1 MEKIKNIHARE
12 ILDSRG
18 NPTVECDVEL
28 DDGSFGRAA
37 VPSGASTGVHEALE
51 LRDGDTNR
59 YLGKGVKKA
68 VQNINSMIKNEV
80 LGKIYSSYQ
89 AFDKTVLDLDGTE
102 NKSNIGANATLA
114 ASLAFA
120 KSLADH
126 TSTTLYQHI
135 AEDDN
140 FLLPVPMMN
149 IINGG
154 SHAENEVD
162 IQEFMIAPV
171 GASSFSESLRFGCE
185 IFHSLKSILK
195 SKSLN
200 TNVGDEGGFAPNVN
214 SSAEVIEIIL
224 SAVEKAGLKIN
235 DDILLSL
242 DVASTEFYQ
251 NNKYELKGEGQTLSS
266 EEMASYIENLANNFP
281 IYSIEDGMSEDDWD
295 GWIELTN
302 RIGNKVQLVGDDLFV
317 TNIKR
322 LKTGIEKNAGN
333 AILVKLNQIGTL
345 SETIDAI
352 NLGKRNNFNSI
363 ISHRSGETEDTTIA
377 DLSVAVSAGQIKT
390 GSLSRTDRTAKYNQL
405 LRIEEMLGSSAKYA
419 GKSILKHWHKRTWS
433 D

>member
-80 LGKIYSSYQ
+80 VGKIYSNYQ

-135 AEDDN
+135 SEDDN

-154 SHAENEVD
+154 SHADNDVD

-235 DDILLSL
+235 YDILLSL

-266 EEMASYIENLANNFP
+266 EEMATYIENLANNFP

-295 GWIELTN
+295 GWIDLTN

-419 GKSILKHWHKRTWS
+419 GKTILKH
-433 D
+433 

>member
-80 LGKIYSSYQ
+80 VGKIYSNYR

-154 SHAENEVD
+154 SHADNDVD

-295 GWIELTN
+295 GWIELTK

-419 GKSILKHWHKRTWS
+419 GKTILKH
-433 D
+433 

>member
-1 MEKIKNIHARE
+1 MGKIKKIHARE

-18 NPTVECDVEL
+18 NPTVECDVVLE
-28 DDGSFGRAA
+28 DGSFGRAA
-37 VPSGASTGVHEALE
+37 VPSGASTGIHEALE
-51 LRDGDTNR
+51 LRDGDKKR

-68 VQNINSMIKNEV
+68 IQNINELVNKEIINKQFEN
-80 LGKIYSSYQ
+80 YR
-89 AFDKTVLDLDGTE
+89 AFDKAILELDGTE
-102 NKSNIGANATLA
+102 NKSKIGANATLA

-120 KSLADH
+120 KSLSDH
-126 TSTTLYQHI
+126 SSQDFFKFISESEEYI
-135 AEDDN
+135 
-140 FLLPVPMMN
+140 LPVPMMN
-149 IINGG
+149 IVNGG
-154 SHAENEVD
+154 SHADNDVD

-171 GASSFSESLRFGCE
+171 GAPSFSEALRYGCE

-195 SKSLN
+195 SKNLN

-242 DVASTEFYQ
+242 DVASTEFFID
-251 NNKYELKGEGQTLSS
+251 NKYELKGEGKTLSS
-266 EEMASYIENLANNFP
+266 EEMVKYLEDLSNNFP
-281 IYSIEDGMSEDDWD
+281 IYSIEDGMSEDDWE
-295 GWIELTN
+295 GWIELTKK
-302 RIGNKVQLVGDDLFV
+302 IGSKLQLVGDDLFV

-322 LKTGIEKNAGN
+322 LQTGIDKKAGN

-352 NLGKRNNFNSI
+352 NLGKENNFSSI

-405 LRIEEMLGSSAKYA
+405 LRIEEKLGSGAKYA
-419 GKSILKHWHKRTWS
+419 GKSILKY
-433 D
+433 

>member
-1 MEKIKNIHARE
+1 MEKIKKIHARE

-18 NPTVECDVEL
+18 NPTVECDVVLE
-28 DDGSFGRAA
+28 DGSFGRAA
-37 VPSGASTGVHEALE
+37 VPSGASTGIHEALE
-51 LRDGDTNR
+51 LRDDDDKR

-68 VQNINSMIKNEV
+68 IQNINELVSKEIINKQFDD
-80 LGKIYSSYQ
+80 YR
-89 AFDKTVLDLDGTE
+89 AFDKAILELDGTE
-102 NKSNIGANATLA
+102 NKSKIGANATLA

-120 KSLADH
+120 KSLSSHSSKDFFKFI
-126 TSTTLYQHI
+126 SESEEYI
-135 AEDDN
+135 
-140 FLLPVPMMN
+140 LPVPMMN
-149 IINGG
+149 IVNGG
-154 SHAENEVD
+154 SHADNDVD

-171 GASSFSESLRFGCE
+171 GAPSFSEALRYGCE

-195 SKSLN
+195 SKNLN

-242 DVASTEFYQ
+242 DVASTEFFID
-251 NNKYELKGEGQTLSS
+251 NKYELKGEGKTLSS
-266 EEMASYIENLANNFP
+266 EEMVKYLEDLSNNFP
-281 IYSIEDGMSEDDWD
+281 IYSIEDGMSEDDWE

-302 RIGNKVQLVGDDLFV
+302 KIGSKLQLVGDDLFV

-322 LKTGIEKNAGN
+322 LQTGIDKKAGN

-352 NLGKRNNFNSI
+352 NLGKENNFSSI

-405 LRIEEMLGSSAKYA
+405 LRIEEKLGSSARYA
-419 GKSILKHWHKRTWS
+419 GKSILKY
-433 D
+433 

>member
-1 MEKIKNIHARE
+1 MYKRQ
-12 ILDSRG
+12 
-18 NPTVECDVEL
+18 
-28 DDGSFGRAA
+28 
-37 VPSGASTGVHEALE
+37 ALE
-51 LRDGDTNR
+51 LRDGDKKR

-68 VQNINSMIKNEV
+68 IKNINELIKKEIINKQFED
-80 LGKIYSSYQ
+80 YR
-89 AFDKTVLDLDGTE
+89 AFDKAILELDGTE

-120 KSLADH
+120 KSLSNH
-126 TSTTLYQHI
+126 SS
-135 AEDDN
+135 EDFFKFISESDEY
-140 FLLPVPMMN
+140 LLPVPMMN
-149 IINGG
+149 IVNGG
-154 SHAENEVD
+154 SHADNDVD

-171 GASSFSESLRFGCE
+171 GAPSFSEALRYGCE

-195 SKSLN
+195 SKNLN

-224 SAVEKAGLKIN
+224 SAIEKAGLKIN

-242 DVASTEFYQ
+242 DVASTEFFID
-251 NNKYELKGEGQTLSS
+251 NKYELKGEGKTLSS
-266 EEMASYIENLANNFP
+266 EEMVKYLEDLSNHFP

-295 GWIELTN
+295 GWIELTKK
-302 RIGNKVQLVGDDLFV
+302 IGTKLQLVGDDLFV

-322 LKTGIEKNAGN
+322 LQTGIDKKAGN

-352 NLGKRNNFNSI
+352 NLGKENNFSSI

-405 LRIEEMLGSSAKYA
+405 LRIEEKLGSGAKYA
-419 GKSILKHWHKRTWS
+419 GKSILKY
-433 D
+433 

>member
-18 NPTVECDVEL
+18 NPTVECDVQL
-28 DDGSFGRAA
+28 FDGSFGRAA
-37 VPSGASTGVHEALE
+37 VPSGASTGIHEALE
-51 LRDGDTNR
+51 LRDGDKKR
-59 YLGKGVKKA
+59 YLGKGVQKA
-68 VQNINSMIKNEV
+68 VQNINESIKLEIIN
-80 LGKIYSSYQ
+80 KQFDSYR
-89 AFDKTVLDLDGTE
+89 AFDKVILKLDGTE

-114 ASLAFA
+114 ASLAYA
-120 KSLADH
+120 KSLSDH
-126 TSTTLYQHI
+126 SSQNFFSFI
-135 AEDDN
+135 SESDE

-154 SHAENEVD
+154 SHADNDVD

-171 GASSFSESLRFGCE
+171 GASNFSEALRYGCE
-185 IFHSLKSILK
+185 IFHSLKFILK
-195 SKSLN
+195 SKNLN
-200 TNVGDEGGFAPNVN
+200 TNVGDEGGFAPNVKN
-214 SSAEVIEIIL
+214 SSEVIEIIL

-242 DVASTEFYQ
+242 DVASTEFYK
-251 NNKYELKGEGQTLSS
+251 NNKYELKGEGKTLSS
-266 EEMASYIENLANNFP
+266 DKMVSYLEDLSNNFP

-295 GWIELTN
+295 GWIELTR
-302 RIGNKVQLVGDDLFV
+302 RIGHKLQLVGDDLFV

-322 LKTGIEKNAGN
+322 LKTGIEKKAGN
-333 AILVKLNQIGTL
+333 SILIKLNQIGTL

-352 NLGKRNNFNSI
+352 NLGKENNFASI

-377 DLSVAVSAGQIKT
+377 DLSVAVSSGQIKT

-405 LRIEEMLGSSAKYA
+405 IRIEEMLGSNAKYA
-419 GKSILKHWHKRTWS
+419 GKSILKY
-433 D
+433 